1 MWRTLDSFQGYSKKD
16 IVLCPNGTGQ
26 YRVGEITG
34 GYTYVPTSQT
44 TSPLARPPPLDEHPA
59 RPATGVIDP
68 SLVGFQHGDQ

>member
-34 GYTYVPTSQT
+34 GYTYVPNQVL
-44 TSPLARPPPLDEHPA
+44 PHRRPVHWLDHHLWTNIPP
-59 RPATGVIDP
+59 DP
-68 SLVGFQHGDQ
+68 QQGS